1 VNVWRLAHARE
12 ADTLAMLDASHTPT
26 LDTSPASGSASDSVL
41 VWRELIER
49 LLVWQGELK
58 FKQTRIEAL
67 NFEIARLK
75 RWRFGSSAESLDTT
89 TQGVLFDAI
98 VVDTAL
104 EDLGAKQ
111 ANKPVPAA
119 PGVKGRAVRQA
130 LPANLAR
137 VDRHYDI
144 GATHCACGQAFKRI
158 GEEVSEQLD
167 CVPAQFFVLR
177 HIRGKYAC
185 ACCQTIQAAP
195 MPAQMIDKGI
205 PGAGLL
211 AQVAIAKVDDH
222 LPLYRQTEIYARSG
236 VHIARSSMAQWLGI
250 CGVRLAPLA
259 AALKE
264 FILGHDVVHVDETP
278 VALLAPGHGKTKKAY
293 VWVYRT
299 TNFVARRA
307 VLYDFTLSRAGEH
320 ARRVLGAFSGTLVS
334 DDFAGYHALHAQG
347 ITPAFCMAHA
357 RRKLFEA
364 FELNGS
370 LIAGQAVA
378 LIAKLYEIEH
388 EIKDLQPEDR
398 LLERQRRSKPVA
410 DALHAWLT
418 AQRQWLVKADATARA
433 IDYSLSNWAALT
445 TFLNDGAVPIDNNA
459 AENAIRPLAVGR
471 NNANRSFMR
480 SRRRGSTRRPCM
492 RGLGWVEATSH
503 NHSAWRNCIR
513 ALGGRY
519 RAGLI
524 SGGFSLAK
532 ARSFIARSASTY
544 MCVVDGLSCPSH
556 NAISHGSAPN

>member
-41 VWRELIER
+41 VPRELIER
-49 LLVWQGELK
+49 MQAELK

-75 RWRFGSSAESLDTT
+75 RWRFGSSAESLDSS
-89 TQGVLFDAI
+89 TQAVLFDAI

-320 ARRVLGAFSGTLVS
+320 ARRVLGAFGGTLVS

-471 NNANRSFMR
+471 KNWLFVGSQLAGERAAVLLSLIESAKLNGHDPWAYLKDVFERLPTLKNRDLAQLLPHNW
-480 SRRRGSTRRPCM
+480 RPP
-492 RGLGWVEATSH
+492 
-503 NHSAWRNCIR
+503 
-513 ALGGRY
+513 
-519 RAGLI
+519 
-524 SGGFSLAK
+524 GGFVEPSTVA
-532 ARSFIARSASTY
+532 ATVSA
-544 MCVVDGLSCPSH
+544 
-556 NAISHGSAPN
+556 